1 MDKDVRVLPTHIIAA
16 AGIVINEKDEV
27 LMVKANHGGWVFP
40 GGQVEVGENVIDA
53 VKREVMEET
62 GIEIEV
68 GEVFCISSNTCKYP
82 GYNGVKEV
90 PTKIMLDFLCRAKG
104 GIPRPSD
111 ENAESAFFSRD
122 KARELITAPA
132 VAERF
137 KAYLEYAGR
146 PVYMEYV
153 TKPSFQLKLKREEL
167 KFHLRVEEFLVL
179 HTEKEPSL
187 EMVLTIQVKLLT
199 N

>member
-153 TKPSFQLKLKREEL
+153 TKPSFQLKLKRE
-167 KFHLRVEEFLVL
+167 
-179 HTEKEPSL
+179 
-187 EMVLTIQVKLLT
+187 I
-199 N
+199 

>member
-122 KARELITAPA
+122 KARELITSMP
-132 VAERF
+132 
-137 KAYLEYAGR
+137 L
-146 PVYMEYV
+146 PMV
-153 TKPSFQLKLKREEL
+153 TC
-167 KFHLRVEEFLVL
+167 
-179 HTEKEPSL
+179 
-187 EMVLTIQVKLLT
+187 
-199 N
+199 